1 MTDAIL
7 AKMPGHKL
15 DRFVFS
21 FVPRSSPSLRRLL
34 IYGVA
39 ARQCAKNRLPPIAAG
54 RIQRNRVGV
63 SWHTTLLAKS
73 SVLYLCKGEG
83 STDRLRA
90 PISAVKI
97 VEHRLADGAN
107 CTCLPAF
114 LPSAEQ
120 RYTKPRRSGRVIV
133 VLKLCFALLPTLA
146 YAVVVI
152 LCLLAD
158 LQQLA
163 LFLVCQ
169 FFIIDLGQIAEHP
182 CPFFFSIAFKLGK
195 PFQIFFEGLRRIL
208 F

>member
-1 MTDAIL
+1 MVL
-7 AKMPGHKL
+7 PLCRHN
-15 DRFVFS
+15 FS
-21 FVPRSSPSLRRLL
+21 YSIAQLPTGRQRL
-34 IYGVA
+34 GA
-39 ARQCAKNRLPPIAAG
+39 FCAG
-54 RIQRNRVGV
+54 RIQRNRAGV

-182 CPFFFSIAFKLGK
+182 CPF
-195 PFQIFFEGLRRIL
+195 
-208 F
+208 